1 MYDIEMNMN
10 PLNYSFNNEI
20 FFDSYVYDAILKEF
34 IPNDIREKIFDNVE
48 KLIPYNSEEIIT
60 DKIQS
65 LIQELTPTMPNN
77 VKELIPANKDIQ
89 ITIEPPSNTFKY
101 DTKKNS
107 FKNKTVIAQ
116 KPSSPDGFVANYE
129 ALFANDQDKSEIKNS
144 NNSTSYKSDDYDDFT
159 EDAERI
165 EYKKKK
171 LFKIIDDAKKKIDN
185 NLYIVSAKYDIIYF
199 RYNRFTLLILIIST
213 LSTFIEAFRLTV
225 VNFYNDNPDK
235 IPSFLNLNQ
244 VSLIIN
250 IISLILGTLLTILSS
265 MIKFRN
271 YRENLEK
278 LKNSQQT
285 LFNYRGLFNKQKEQ
299 LDFYDITKKLDMKLF
314 IELENKLEEYNKE
327 VREVNIFENIRIK
340 DTVKFT
346 SIKVDHDL
354 ELAKLASKRE
364 IGMLKLTASTE
375 SQKEKIKNK
384 MNSTKINAN
393 LCYKV

>member
-1 MYDIEMNMN
+1 M
-10 PLNYSFNNEI
+10 
-20 FFDSYVYDAILKEF
+20 K
-34 IPNDIREKIFDNVE
+34 EKIFDNVE

-199 RYNRFTLLILIIST
+199 EGPAHKRKYIVGVQKININENCPNENKYIGYGIGSSHKEGEQQAAKMALIIYGILKEDQYTQSD
-213 LSTFIEAFRLTV
+213 I
-225 VNFYNDNPDK
+225 YYPK
-235 IPSFLNLNQ
+235 I
-244 VSLIIN
+244 
-250 IISLILGTLLTILSS
+250 
-265 MIKFRN
+265 
-271 YRENLEK
+271 
-278 LKNSQQT
+278 
-285 LFNYRGLFNKQKEQ
+285 
-299 LDFYDITKKLDMKLF
+299 D
-314 IELENKLEEYNKE
+314 
-327 VREVNIFENIRIK
+327 
-340 DTVKFT
+340 
-346 SIKVDHDL
+346 
-354 ELAKLASKRE
+354 
-364 IGMLKLTASTE
+364 
-375 SQKEKIKNK
+375 
-384 MNSTKINAN
+384 
-393 LCYKV
+393 

>member
-1 MYDIEMNMN
+1 
-10 PLNYSFNNEI
+10 
-20 FFDSYVYDAILKEF
+20 
-34 IPNDIREKIFDNVE
+34 
-48 KLIPYNSEEIIT
+48 
-60 DKIQS
+60 
-65 LIQELTPTMPNN
+65 MPNN

-384 MNSTKINAN
+384 MNSTKINAS

>member
-1 MYDIEMNMN
+1 M
-10 PLNYSFNNEI
+10 
-20 FFDSYVYDAILKEF
+20 
-34 IPNDIREKIFDNVE
+34 
-48 KLIPYNSEEIIT
+48 
-60 DKIQS
+60 
-65 LIQELTPTMPNN
+65 
-77 VKELIPANKDIQ
+77 
-89 ITIEPPSNTFKY
+89 
-101 DTKKNS
+101 
-107 FKNKTVIAQ
+107 
-116 KPSSPDGFVANYE
+116 
-129 ALFANDQDKSEIKNS
+129 
-144 NNSTSYKSDDYDDFT
+144 
-159 EDAERI
+159 
-165 EYKKKK
+165 
-171 LFKIIDDAKKKIDN
+171 
-185 NLYIVSAKYDIIYF
+185 
-199 RYNRFTLLILIIST
+199 
-213 LSTFIEAFRLTV
+213 
-225 VNFYNDNPDK
+225 
-235 IPSFLNLNQ
+235 
-244 VSLIIN
+244 
-250 IISLILGTLLTILSS
+250 GTLLTILSR